1 MRVKGLQKTTLIDFP
16 GLIACTVFTPGCNFK
31 CGFCYNAGIVFDD
44 KSIQDI
50 PEKEFFEFLEKRKKV
65 LEGVVVSGGEPTMQ
79 KDLPEFLARVKS
91 LGFKAKLDTNGSNP
105 EMLKEILEKRLADYV
120 AMDIKGTFENYE
132 RICGVKVELEK
143 IKQSIELLKS
153 SKIDYEFR
161 TTLHPKLQEKQDI
174 EKIGEA
180 VKGAKLIV
188 LQQFSAVEGLID
200 EKLAEE
206 RLFSRE
212 DFEEFGKILEKSV
225 KKVEFRNLD

>member
-16 GLIACTVFTPGCNFK
+16 GLIACTAFTPGCNFK

>member
-44 KSIQDI
+44 KGIKDI

-105 EMLKEILEKRLADYV
+105 EMLKEILDKNLADYI